1 MGCLMVPHLRA
12 IRVLRLSGTYPIGYS
27 ATPTA
32 STTNKPQR
40 QLMTRM
46 IDMFPVEEIVRALK
60 HIDRFDSDVVD
71 DKKVA
76 AEKAID
82 VCEKVSDQII
92 ESDA

>member
-1 MGCLMVPHLRA
+1 MA
-12 IRVLRLSGTYPIGYS
+12 
-27 ATPTA
+27 
-32 STTNKPQR
+32 
-40 QLMTRM
+40 RM

-82 VCEKVSDQII
+82 VCDKVSDQII